1 VVNQDLVTAPDLLAR
16 IARRYRGQDLPP
28 SEAHRMV
35 AQVMAAEFGVHPN
48 SIYLWAKRFG
58 WKRPA
63 WYLARRPKREPWGV
77 GAKVRGRLLA
87 AIERAAAAGVPCPSN
102 AELAR
107 ALGTSLRTI
116 TLQLVRLRR
125 DGEIASQSNGPLRRL
140 TLSDGRATGW
150 TRLTRHRTPSLFH
163 LALEEGERRSRPD
176 LDARLAAL
184 LADLLAHERPLPGN
198 PELGQALGC
207 VASTVRRVIGR
218 AVAAGKFRLELAG
231 NDRRVI
237 FADGAAT
244 PWPAQLAGPVWDPV
258 VRDALR
264 ALQRQ
269 GVRVWDLAVHTGR
282 AWGVAWSLDGRTVNR
297 AELLAEDKARRL
309 KALAELGA
317 SP

>member
-1 VVNQDLVTAPDLLAR
+1 VTNADLATSPDLLAR
-16 IARRYRGQDLPP
+16 IARRYRGQDLPQ

-35 AQVMAAEFGVHPN
+35 AQVMAVEFGVHPN
-48 SIYLWAKRFG
+48 SIYGWARRFG

-63 WYLARRPKREPWGV
+63 WYLERRPKREPWGV
-77 GAKVRGRLLA
+77 GAKVRARLLE
-87 AIERAAAAGVPCPSN
+87 AIERAADGTPCPSN

-125 DGEIASQSNGPLRRL
+125 DGAIASQSNGPLRRL

-150 TRLTRHRTPSLFH
+150 TVLTRHRAPSLFH
-163 LALEEGERRSRPD
+163 LAVEAGERRSRPD
-176 LDARLAAL
+176 LDARLATL

-198 PELGQALGC
+198 PELAQAMGC
-207 VASTVRRVIGR
+207 TASTVRRVIGR
-218 AVAAGKFRLELAG
+218 AVAAGKFRVDLAG

-237 FADGAAT
+237 FKDGAAT
-244 PWPAQLAGPVWDPV
+244 PWPAQLAGPVFDLA

-282 AWGVAWSLDGRTVNR
+282 AWGVAWTLDGRTVNR
-297 AELLAEDKARRL
+297 AELLAEDKARRR

-317 SP
+317 CP